1 MAQITLD
8 PSTLQCPDFVLAE
21 WDAARNEV
29 VAAEPTTSQAL
40 AAVVLAISWKATNNA
55 EKRAWDAQQFADQQE
70 EQVREDQRAAAEAE
84 EREEKEKARA
94 DAIDEDRKKHK
105 TKFLPIPTRT
115 LTSSLSIHTI
125 ALTARTA
132 LKRGD
137 YVELYWCTP
146 TGMKEALSK
155 PNRLLEAASIG
166 RDEEGNLTFT
176 SKSAIEA
183 AKGLVQDE
191 DLSMEQLCL
200 AAPVFIEQAGLA
212 GWPED
217 RLRMLVQFWDNIQNH
232 LWRWHHD
239 PGRTRALLR
248 Y

>member
-1 MAQITLD
+1 MAHITVDLN
-8 PSTLQCPDFVLAE
+8 TLQCPDSVLAE
-21 WDAARNEV
+21 WDTARDEV
-29 VAAEPTTSQAL
+29 VAAEPNTSQAH
-40 AAVVLAISWKATNNA
+40 ATAILAISWKATNNA
-55 EKRAWDAQQFADQQE
+55 EKRAWDAQQLADQKE
-70 EQVREDQRAAAEAE
+70 EQAIEDQRVAIETE

-125 ALTARTA
+125 ALTVCTA
-132 LKRGD
+132 LRRGD
-137 YVELYWCTP
+137 YMELYWCTP

-155 PNRLLEAASIG
+155 PNRLLEATSIG
-166 RDEEGNLTFT
+166 QDEDGNLTFT
-176 SKSAIEA
+176 AKSAIEA
-183 AKGLVQDE
+183 AKGLIQDK

-217 RLRMLVQFWDNIQNH
+217 
-232 LWRWHHD
+232 
-239 PGRTRALLR
+239 
-248 Y
+248 

>member
-1 MAQITLD
+1 MLY
-8 PSTLQCPDFVLAE
+8 
-21 WDAARNEV
+21 
-29 VAAEPTTSQAL
+29 
-40 AAVVLAISWKATNNA
+40 NA
-55 EKRAWDAQQFADQQE
+55 EKRAWDAQKLADQQE
-70 EQVREDQRAAAEAE
+70 EQTREDQRVALETT
-84 EREEKEKARA
+84 EREEKEKRRA

-105 TKFLPIPTRT
+105 TKFLPIPTRP

-125 ALTARTA
+125 ALIVRGA

-146 TGMKEALSK
+146 MGMREALSK
-155 PNRLLEAASIG
+155 LNRFLEAASIG
-166 RDEEGNLTFT
+166 QDEDGTLTFT

-200 AAPVFIEQAGLA
+200 AAPVFIEQAGVA

-217 RLRMLVQFWDNIQNH
+217 RLQILVQFWDNIQNH
-232 LWRWHHD
+232 PWRWHHNLA
-239 PGRTRALLR
+239 RTRALLR
-248 Y
+248 YQGEQR